1 MPKRFSSGKSTNS
14 AKKVMFKMSEPDEED
29 EEEYEETSVRVL
41 NNNIYFYCEVSKD
54 TILELNYN
62 IEELSNKLMILSI
75 QNGIDPIPIKI
86 HIQSDGGE
94 VFSAFSAV
102 DTIKNCKVPVYTY
115 IEGCAASAA
124 TIISVAGHKR
134 YITKNSHMLIHQISS
149 GFWGKMNEIED
160 EMKNLTLITKY
171 VMNIYKNNTSL
182 SIKQMKEMF
191 KKDLWMPAEECLK
204 MGLVDEIM

>member
-1 MPKRFSSGKSTNS
+1 MPKRFMNSKSSGSG
-14 AKKVMFKMSEPDEED
+14 KKYMFKMAETDDED
-29 EEEYEETSVRVL
+29 EDYEEANVKVL
-41 NNNIYFYCEVSKD
+41 NNNIYFYCEVSKES
-54 TILELNYN
+54 ILDLNYN

-102 DTIKNCKVPVYTY
+102 DTIKNCKVPVHTY

-149 GFWGKMNEIED
+149 SFWGKMNEFED
-160 EMKNLTLITKY
+160 EMKNLNLLTKY
-171 VMNIYKNNTSL
+171 VTNIYKQDTKL
-182 SIKQMKEMF
+182 SVKQMKEMF
-191 KKDLWMPAEECLK
+191 KKDLWMPAEECFK

>member
-1 MPKRFSSGKSTNS
+1 MPKRYRNATSTCRQF
-14 AKKVMFKMSEPDEED
+14 KFKMED
-29 EEEYEETSVRVL
+29 GEEEEEEVVESEIKVL
-41 NNNIYFYCEVSKD
+41 NNNIYFYCGVSKE
-54 TILELNYN
+54 TIIDLNYHL
-62 IEELSNKLMILSI
+62 EDLSNKLMIMSI
-75 QNGIDPIPIKI
+75 QNGIDPIPIKL

-134 YITKNSHMLIHQISS
+134 FITKNSHMLIHQISS

-160 EMKNLTLITKY
+160 EMKNLALITKY
-171 VMNIYKNNTSL
+171 VMNIYKENTNL
-182 SIKQMKEMF
+182 TLKQMKEIF
-191 KKDLWMPAEECLK
+191 KKELWMPSDECLK
-204 MGLVDEIM
+204 MGLVDEIK

>member
-1 MPKRFSSGKSTNS
+1 MPKRFQNTKNSGK
-14 AKKVMFKMSEPDEED
+14 KYQFKMEEDDD
-29 EEEYEETSVRVL
+29 EEEDDFESEVRVL
-41 NNNIYFYCEVSKD
+41 NNNIYFYCKVSKE
-54 TILELNYN
+54 TILDLNYH
-62 IEELSNKLMILSI
+62 IEDLSNKLMIMSI
-75 QNGIDPIPIKI
+75 QNGIDPIPIKL

-102 DTIKNCKVPVYTY
+102 DTIKNCKVPVHTY

-134 YITKNSHMLIHQISS
+134 FITRNSHMLIHQISS

-171 VMNIYKNNTSL
+171 VMNIYKNNTTL
-182 SIKQMKEMF
+182 TIKQMKEIF

-204 MGLVDEIM
+204 MGLVDEIK

>member
-1 MPKRFSSGKSTNS
+1 MPKRYRNATSTCRQF
-14 AKKVMFKMSEPDEED
+14 KFKMED
-29 EEEYEETSVRVL
+29 GEEEEEEVVESEVKVL
-41 NNNIYFYCEVSKD
+41 NNNIYFYCEVSKE
-54 TILELNYN
+54 TIIDLNYHL
-62 IEELSNKLMILSI
+62 EDLSNKLMIMSI
-75 QNGIDPIPIKI
+75 QNGIDPIPIKL

-134 YITKNSHMLIHQISS
+134 FITKNSHMLIHQISS

-160 EMKNLTLITKY
+160 EMKNLALITKY
-171 VMNIYKNNTSL
+171 VMNIYKENTNL
-182 SIKQMKEMF
+182 TIKQMKEIF
-191 KKDLWMPAEECLK
+191 KKDLWMPSDECLK
-204 MGLVDEIM
+204 MGLVDEIK

>member
-1 MPKRFSSGKSTNS
+1 MPKRFMNSKSSGSG
-14 AKKVMFKMSEPDEED
+14 KKYMFKMAETDDED
-29 EEEYEETSVRVL
+29 EDYEEANVKVL
-41 NNNIYFYCEVSKD
+41 NNNIYFYCEVSKES
-54 TILELNYN
+54 ILDLNYN

-102 DTIKNCKVPVYTY
+102 DTIKNCKVPVHTY

-149 GFWGKMNEIED
+149 SFWGKMNEFED
-160 EMKNLTLITKY
+160 EMKNLNLLTKY
-171 VMNIYKNNTSL
+171 VTNIYKQNTKL
-182 SIKQMKEMF
+182 SVKQMKEMF
-191 KKDLWMPAEECLK
+191 KKDLWMPAEECFK

>member
-1 MPKRFSSGKSTNS
+1 MPKRYRNATSTCRQF
-14 AKKVMFKMSEPDEED
+14 KFKMED
-29 EEEYEETSVRVL
+29 GEEEEEEVVENEIKVL
-41 NNNIYFYCEVSKD
+41 NNNIYFYCGVSKE
-54 TILELNYN
+54 TIIDLNYHL
-62 IEELSNKLMILSI
+62 EDLSNKLMIMSI
-75 QNGIDPIPIKI
+75 QNGIDPIPIKL

-134 YITKNSHMLIHQISS
+134 FITKNSHMLIHQISS

-160 EMKNLTLITKY
+160 EMKNLALITKY
-171 VMNIYKNNTSL
+171 VMNIYKENTNL
-182 SIKQMKEMF
+182 TIKQMKEIF
-191 KKDLWMPAEECLK
+191 KKDLWMPSDECLK
-204 MGLVDEIM
+204 MGLVDEIK

>member
-1 MPKRFSSGKSTNS
+1 MPKRYRNATSTCRQF
-14 AKKVMFKMSEPDEED
+14 KFKMED
-29 EEEYEETSVRVL
+29 GEEEEEEVVESEVKVL
-41 NNNIYFYCEVSKD
+41 NNNIYFYCGVSKE
-54 TILELNYN
+54 TIIDLNYHL
-62 IEELSNKLMILSI
+62 EDLSNKLMIMSI
-75 QNGIDPIPIKI
+75 QNGIDPIPIKL

-134 YITKNSHMLIHQISS
+134 FITKNSHMLIHQISS

-160 EMKNLTLITKY
+160 EMKNLALITKY
-171 VMNIYKNNTSL
+171 VMNIYKENTNL
-182 SIKQMKEMF
+182 TIKQMKEIF
-191 KKDLWMPAEECLK
+191 KKDLWMPSDECLK
-204 MGLVDEIM
+204 MGLVDEIK

>member
-1 MPKRFSSGKSTNS
+1 MNSKSSGSG
-14 AKKVMFKMSEPDEED
+14 KKYMFKMAETDDED
-29 EEEYEETSVRVL
+29 EDYEEANVKVL
-41 NNNIYFYCEVSKD
+41 NNNIYFYCEVSKES
-54 TILELNYN
+54 ILDLNYN

-102 DTIKNCKVPVYTY
+102 DTIKNCKVPVHTY

-149 GFWGKMNEIED
+149 SFWGKMNEFED
-160 EMKNLTLITKY
+160 EMKNLNLLTKY
-171 VMNIYKNNTSL
+171 VTNIYKQNTKL
-182 SIKQMKEMF
+182 SVKQMKEMF
-191 KKDLWMPAEECLK
+191 KKDLWMPAEECFK